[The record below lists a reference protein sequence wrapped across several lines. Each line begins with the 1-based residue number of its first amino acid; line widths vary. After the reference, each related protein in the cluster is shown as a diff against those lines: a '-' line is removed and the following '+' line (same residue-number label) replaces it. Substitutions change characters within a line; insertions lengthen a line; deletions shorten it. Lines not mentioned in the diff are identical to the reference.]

1 MAKSLL
7 TAVFRPAWV
16 WINRPNLRWLFASY
30 SASASQPAV
39 AGTPTLVTGYHQEE
53 VLRR

>member
-7 TAVFRPAWV
+7 TAVFWPAWV

-30 SASASQPAV
+30 SANLSV
-39 AGTPTLVTGYHQEE
+39 RGGVK
-53 VLRR
+53 